1 MSRKPR
7 INSKQ
12 KTSRA
17 ALKRFK
23 ITATGKVMRRSQNM
37 RHIMRHKSK
46 KAMRAGR
53 VPKVVTGKFA
63 KKIKQLLQ
71 LA

>member
-1 MSRKPR
+1 MSRKPKL
-7 INSKQ
+7 NGKQ
-12 KTSRA
+12 KVSRA

-23 ITATGKVMRRSQNM
+23 ITGTGKVIRRSQNM

-46 KAMRAGR
+46 KAIRAAR
-53 VPKVVTGKFA
+53 VPKQIKGKFA
-63 KKIKQLLQ
+63 KKIKQLLS